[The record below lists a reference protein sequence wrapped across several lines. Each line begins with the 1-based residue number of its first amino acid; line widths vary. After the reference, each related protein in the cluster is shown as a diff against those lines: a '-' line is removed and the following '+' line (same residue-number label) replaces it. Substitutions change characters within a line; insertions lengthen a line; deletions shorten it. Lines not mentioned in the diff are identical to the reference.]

1 MSDNPRGG
9 GGGVLGLIFAGY
21 VHRYRDRLDKRSIL
35 KRGSDGDRDRDR
47 LDKRS
52 IKNRQGKELF
62 LRAYIGAMC
71 DLPCLGQKGLK
82 TDPKTLLR
90 IKIVSRNT

>member
-1 MSDNPRGG
+1 M
-9 GGGVLGLIFAGY
+9 VLGLIFAGY

-35 KRGSDGDRDRDR
+35 KRGSDGDRDRDC

-52 IKNRQGKELF
+52 IKKLKTGKVKSCSSE
-62 LRAYIGAMC
+62 RIYEKMC